1 MSSGRKKTIHQKKG
15 NTVPLETAAVAKKK
29 QKKNKK
35 RTYRKGQFCD

>member
-29 QKKNKK
+29 KKKEF
-35 RTYRKGQFCD
+35 TIYLFW